1 MLEQEIAA
9 KVIREVALACKGLNV
24 EFFVV
29 GAFAQKAWYQIERV
43 PFRGTNDIDFAVAI
57 PDGST
62 YERLRDRLAS

>member
-9 KVIREVALACKGLNV
+9 KIIREVAPAIAGLHV

-29 GAFAQKAWYQIERV
+29 GAFAQKAGYEIERV

-62 YERLRDRLAS
+62 YERLRDSLAS